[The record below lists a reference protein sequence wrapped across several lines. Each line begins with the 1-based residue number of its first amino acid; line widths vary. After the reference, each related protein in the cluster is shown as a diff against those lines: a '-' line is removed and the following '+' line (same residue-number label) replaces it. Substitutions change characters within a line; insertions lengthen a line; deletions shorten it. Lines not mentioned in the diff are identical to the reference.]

1 MRSRNADFILPVHR
15 PINKMAIVPARTML
29 DSLVDE
35 KGRTLKVEIRQSD
48 GYFNATL
55 MCQSAGKQMREYNRQ
70 KGTASYLGRLSS
82 IVGIPTKDLV
92 SDTIR
97 SEGTWVH
104 RKVAIHLA
112 QWISPDFAIWV
123 TDLVERYVTGQ
134 VTTEQSRRAAAEVAR
149 ATLPVVDDKTVEAA
163 FPGLLKWHA
172 KRGEGRR
179 ETKNKNA
186 VLQKVTGNKA
196 SGGHFGEMNDA
207 INLGAT
213 GRRTQQLRVQAGWTA
228 KCKKTPR
235 DRMQH
240 ANLCLIAYQEEMVPE
255 AMEQAYEHEGREL
268 TVREAMEAGLQVS
281 DRVKACCEE
290 TGGDRLP
297 LLQHA
302 PPTLQ
307 RVKQVLALPAPKAKQ
322 QNILEWASLKTMP
335 ALPPVPR
342 PSVVDHGDLYDD

>member
-1 MRSRNADFILPVHR
+1 M
-15 PINKMAIVPARTML
+15 
-29 DSLVDE
+29 
-35 KGRTLKVEIRQSD
+35 
-48 GYFNATL
+48 
-55 MCQSAGKQMREYNRQ
+55 
-70 KGTASYLGRLSS
+70 
-82 IVGIPTKDLV
+82 GIPTKDLV

-134 VTTEQSRRAAAEVAR
+134 VTTEESIGVAAEVAR
-149 ATLPVVDDKTVEAA
+149 AIVPVVDDKTVEAA

-172 KRGEGRR
+172 KRGEGRL

-186 VLQKVTGNKA
+186 VLQKVTGNRA

-213 GRRTQQLRVQAGWTA
+213 GRRTHQLRVQAGWTA

-255 AMEQAYEHEGREL
+255 AMEQAYEREGREL

-307 RVKQVLALPAPKAKQ
+307 RVKQVLALPAPKPKQ
-322 QNILEWASLKTMP
+322 QNILQWASMKTMP
-335 ALPPVPR
+335 ALPPVPKV
-342 PSVVDHGDLYDD
+342 PIVDHGDLYDD

>member
-1 MRSRNADFILPVHR
+1 MAVLQSRV
-15 PINKMAIVPARTML
+15 VPARTML

-55 MCQSAGKQMREYNRQ
+55 MCQSVNKQISDWTRQ
-70 KGTASYLGRLSS
+70 KSTESYQKRLSA
-82 IVGIPTKDLV
+82 IMGIPRVDLV
-92 SDTIR
+92 SAQVGGNGER
-97 SEGTWVH
+97 HTWVH
-104 RKVAIHLA
+104 RKVVIHLA
-112 QWISPDFAIWV
+112 QWISPDFAVWV

-134 VTTEQSRRAAAEVAR
+134 VTTEESAKTAAEVVR
-149 ATLPVVDDKTVEAA
+149 ATVPVVDDKTVEAA

-179 ETKNKNA
+179 ETKNKNV
-186 VLQKVTGNKA
+186 VLQKVTGNRA

-213 GRRTQQLRVQAGWTA
+213 GRRTHQLRVQAGWTA

-307 RVKQVLALPAPKAKQ
+307 RVKQVLALPAPKPKQ

>member
-1 MRSRNADFILPVHR
+1 MAQARSAGNRNC
-15 PINKMAIVPARTML
+15 
-29 DSLVDE
+29 S
-35 KGRTLKVEIRQSD
+35 
-48 GYFNATL
+48 
-55 MCQSAGKQMREYNRQ
+55 QSAGKIWGNYQ
-70 KGTASYLGRLSS
+70 KAKDSKAFLGALQSS
-82 IVGIPTKDLV
+82 IPNGADGLV
-92 SDTIR
+92 QYEKGSN
-97 SEGTWVH
+97 SERRTWVH
-104 RKVAIHLA
+104 EQIAIDLA
-112 QWISPDFAIWV
+112 RWISPRFGVWMSG
-123 TDLVERYVTGQ
+123 LVLCYARGQ
-134 VTTEQSRRAAAEVAR
+134 ITTEQSRGAAADVAR
-149 ATLPVVDDKTVEAA
+149 ATVPVVDDKTVEAA

-196 SGGHFGEMNDA
+196 SGSHFGEMNDA

-213 GRRTQQLRVQAGWTA
+213 GKRTQQLRVQAGWTA

-255 AMEQAYEHEGREL
+255 AMEQAFEREGREL
-268 TVREAMEAGLQVS
+268 TVREAMEVGLQVS

-302 PPTLQ
+302 PPTVE
-307 RVKQVLALPAPKAKQ
+307 RVKEVLALPALKPKQ
-322 QNILEWASLKTMP
+322 QNILQWASLKTMP
-335 ALPPVPR
+335 ALPPVPIA
-342 PSVVDHGDLYDD
+342 SVVDYGDLYDD